1 MNIEYAQYIGA
12 GLMAASSI
20 LGAYYLALKIRQ
32 HHLCARDP
40 DLSFVTHSHLEKLRR
55 EFIRTMSEAAREL
68 RALRAEIREDTRSMQ
83 RQYAASLA
91 QTRELISQNAQ
102 NISALSAQAALAN
115 QRISELAVKTDKL
128 TLKMKG

>member
-1 MNIEYAQYIGA
+1 
-12 GLMAASSI
+12 MAASSI

-32 HHLCARDP
+32 YHLCARDP

>member
-1 MNIEYAQYIGA
+1 
-12 GLMAASSI
+12 MAASSI

-102 NISALSAQAALAN
+102 NISALSAQAALQPAHIGARRKDRQAN
-115 QRISELAVKTDKL
+115 AKNERINRTWKT
-128 TLKMKG
+128 

>member
-1 MNIEYAQYIGA
+1 MNIESAQYVGA

-32 HHLCARDP
+32 YHLCARDP

-55 EFIRTMSEAAREL
+55 EFIRTMSEAAREM

-115 QRISELAVKTDKL
+115 QRISELALKADKL
-128 TLKMKG
+128 ALKMKG